1 MDYNE
6 RLLKSNQT
14 LLSAY
19 EELDHNSE
27 RYTQE
32 LQAIAK
38 MYEQLVNDEKTQ
50 LAYEQTMAE
59 IEAAAEKTRVES
71 DLRSKELELEK
82 LKLEAQIEADS
93 EKIRVEEEQLEE
105 DRKANRRAL
114 WIDVLKGVGTV
125 AAAVVT
131 GVVQWKMFE
140 RATRKEEDEVLATQ
154 TEREVVKRGLGF
166 RLRKD

>member
-1 MDYNE
+1 MNYNE

-19 EELDHNSE
+19 AELDHNSE

-38 MYEQLVNDEKTQ
+38 MYEQLVNDEKTH
-50 LAYEQTMAE
+50 LAYEQSMAE
-59 IEAAAEKTRVES
+59 IEAAAEKTKVES
-71 DLRSKELELEK
+71 ELRQKELELERA
-82 LKLEAQIEADS
+82 KLEAQIEADS
-93 EKIRVEEEQLEE
+93 EKITVEEERLEE
-105 DRKANRRAL
+105 DRKANRRGL
-114 WIDVLKGVGTV
+114 WIDVLKGVGAV

-154 TEREVVKRGLGF
+154 TEREVVKRGLSF